1 MHGGDAREEG
11 CTAALVE
18 HAIGRRNHLV
28 GDLFGCVP
36 LRAIGGGDGRDL
48 VFGPAEHLRVVRALH
63 EVRHLRS
70 QTRGTYG
77 GQVRASAEFT
87 QDRRKLHRAT
97 GNIRGEGLR
106 LHRGVEAKTVGIGGC
121 VHRIGRGDELVEA
134 VDTGELGP
142 TEFSAALQV
151 RGARGTW
158 RALCLRR
165 IPDPA
170 DHRRIEIAEVCGK
183 RAAVTVTEWTTTTE
197 DVELHPVQSET
208 LTDRTRL
215 GREVEAIAGVAD
227 QWTCLCKEL
236 GETHVARLV
245 RHRTPVVG
253 QTGVVSPTNLL
264 GLVASLLSMSFIWPQ
279 VYRVYRNDTVEGLA
293 PLGALQGMSG
303 SILWSTYGL
312 ARTDIP
318 LFGSNLLVAVAI
330 GLMSLAMV
338 RHGIIKRSTVLALV
352 TTVIGIGFVTAAVS
366 TTLLG
371 MLAFVVG
378 ALSVLPQ
385 TFKVLRDPNLQ
396 GVSVSSNALLFAT
409 SSMWLCYGLV
419 ISDALVTLPNF
430 LVIPCSAVIVQRAR
444 ASQRRTALEVGEL
457 ANAG

>member
-1 MHGGDAREEG
+1 M
-11 CTAALVE
+11 
-18 HAIGRRNHLV
+18 
-28 GDLFGCVP
+28 
-36 LRAIGGGDGRDL
+36 
-48 VFGPAEHLRVVRALH
+48 
-63 EVRHLRS
+63 
-70 QTRGTYG
+70 
-77 GQVRASAEFT
+77 
-87 QDRRKLHRAT
+87 
-97 GNIRGEGLR
+97 
-106 LHRGVEAKTVGIGGC
+106 
-121 VHRIGRGDELVEA
+121 
-134 VDTGELGP
+134 
-142 TEFSAALQV
+142 
-151 RGARGTW
+151 
-158 RALCLRR
+158 
-165 IPDPA
+165 
-170 DHRRIEIAEVCGK
+170 
-183 RAAVTVTEWTTTTE
+183 
-197 DVELHPVQSET
+197 
-208 LTDRTRL
+208 
-215 GREVEAIAGVAD
+215 
-227 QWTCLCKEL
+227 
-236 GETHVARLV
+236 

-253 QTGVVSPTNLL
+253 QTGAVTPTNLL

-338 RHGIIKRSTVLALV
+338 RHGVIKRSTVLALV

-385 TFKVLRDPNLQ
+385 TLKVLRDPNLQ
-396 GVSVSSNALLFAT
+396 GVSVSSNTLLFAT
-409 SSMWLCYGLV
+409 SSMWLFYGLV

-444 ASQRRTALEVGEL
+444 ASQRRTALEVGEF